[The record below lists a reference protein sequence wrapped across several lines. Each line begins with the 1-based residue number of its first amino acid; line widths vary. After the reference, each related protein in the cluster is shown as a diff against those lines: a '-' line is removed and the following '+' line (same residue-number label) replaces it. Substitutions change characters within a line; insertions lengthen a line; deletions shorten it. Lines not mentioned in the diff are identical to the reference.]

1 MKKAILIC
9 GMVLLLCAVIAA
21 PFAVRAGVQK
31 RTDPRADA
39 DGILRRQEV
48 QKTVSVPLA
57 AGQSALA
64 QYDKTRLVS
73 GGYADIYRDENGN
86 DYIFRGGSLCG
97 FYNNGITLPASGCTP
112 IGIAA
117 AEAVAREQLALFLKD
132 ADAYA
137 VKRVFEKESYGQYY
151 ITFAKKVGNLFLA
164 DGAEVWVMYDGAVKS
179 IYLAPGQSEPETD
192 IEILSEITEQDL
204 SSYAQTAMELLYPDA
219 DGIFEMQGY
228 ELRGD
233 GTVWIT
239 GDYMGRTECVQYEVG
254 Q

>member
-1 MKKAILIC
+1 M
-9 GMVLLLCAVIAA
+9 
-21 PFAVRAGVQK
+21 
-31 RTDPRADA
+31 
-39 DGILRRQEV
+39 
-48 QKTVSVPLA
+48 
-57 AGQSALA
+57 
-64 QYDKTRLVS
+64 
-73 GGYADIYRDENGN
+73 
-86 DYIFRGGSLCG
+86 
-97 FYNNGITLPASGCTP
+97 
-112 IGIAA
+112 
-117 AEAVAREQLALFLKD
+117 KD

-164 DGAEVWVMYDGAVKS
+164 DGAEVWVMYDGAVKI
-179 IYLAPGQSEPETD
+179 IYLAPGQSEPVTD
-192 IEILSEITEQDL
+192 VEILSEITEQDL

-219 DGIFEMQGY
+219 DGIFKMQGY